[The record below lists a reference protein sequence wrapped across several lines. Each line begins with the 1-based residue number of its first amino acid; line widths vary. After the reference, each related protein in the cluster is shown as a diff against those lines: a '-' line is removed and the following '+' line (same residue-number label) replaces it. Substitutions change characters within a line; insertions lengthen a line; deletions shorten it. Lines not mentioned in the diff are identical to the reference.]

1 MIIVS
6 NVTDKISSSVFSK
19 FAEEKAFMLECKI
32 SYKTNW
38 YFGSDYMAI
47 NKKNQIAKKA
57 CHILKVYKFYI
68 EKGYLV
74 DRLES
79 IFFDM

>member
-1 MIIVS
+1 
-6 NVTDKISSSVFSK
+6 
-19 FAEEKAFMLECKI
+19 
-32 SYKTNW
+32 
-38 YFGSDYMAI
+38 MAI